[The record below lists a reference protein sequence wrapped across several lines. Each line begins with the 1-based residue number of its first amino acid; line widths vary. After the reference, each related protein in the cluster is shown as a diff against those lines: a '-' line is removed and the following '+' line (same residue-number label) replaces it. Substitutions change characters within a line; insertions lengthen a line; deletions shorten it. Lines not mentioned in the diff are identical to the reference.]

1 MTRAYIYMQP
11 PGETALVTLGRLE
24 VKDGVGGC
32 SPYGQQRGHRG
43 GTLQSSE
50 GQKPC
55 IRTF

>member
-24 VKDGVGGC
+24 VKDGVGGVRPMAN
-32 SPYGQQRGHRG
+32 SEVTGG